1 MCCRSTGIL
10 STSCGWW
17 CSPRCISSEGK
28 LNRWSNEQPASGYD
42 MALEQDMNPQRTS
55 TLASVELPA
64 PTAWPIALAFGVA
77 LLFAGLVT
85 SPAVSALG
93 AILTVAGCV
102 GWCCRVLPHEPDETV
117 AVVTA
122 APPVVTDCREAGS

>member
-42 MALEQDMNPQRTS
+42 MALEQDVNPHRTS
-55 TLASVELPA
+55 TLAGVELLAGPA
-64 PTAWPIALAFGVA
+64 WRTALGFFGA
-77 LLFAGLVT
+77 LLFAGRVAG
-85 SPAVSALG
+85 PVFRVLG
-93 AILTVAGCV
+93 PILTVAGWV
-102 GWCCRVLPHEPDETV
+102 GWGCEVL
-117 AVVTA
+117 
-122 APPVVTDCREAGS
+122 